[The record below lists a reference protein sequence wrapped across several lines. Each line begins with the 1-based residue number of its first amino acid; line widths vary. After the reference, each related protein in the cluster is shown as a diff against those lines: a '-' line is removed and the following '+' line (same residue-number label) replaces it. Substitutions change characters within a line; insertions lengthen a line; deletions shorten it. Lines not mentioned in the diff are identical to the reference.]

1 MTFSCLGIGVG
12 SGPSIAIGPAHL
24 LHQGRVEV
32 VPGQVE
38 RDRIP
43 DEVDRFRQALAG
55 ARRTLRAVRSRIPA
69 NTRSDILAFID
80 THLLMLED
88 AALAEAPIE
97 RIREQG
103 CTAEWAL
110 QQQCDALTGV
120 FDAMEDPYLRTRKD
134 DVEHVVNQIQKI
146 LLQQQEEETEAEE
159 LQGRIVLARDLTP
172 ADTILLHHQGIAGFV
187 TESGGPM
194 SHTAILA
201 RSLGIPA
208 VLGVHHAA
216 RCFRQGEQL
225 VVDGHQ
231 GVVLAAVDQ
240 DTLSHYQ
247 GRIQAARDHASSL
260 RTLVGQPACTRD
272 GRCLTLLANI
282 ELPEDIDTTRSL
294 QADGVGLYRTEY
306 LFMNRSRPP
315 DEEEH
320 FAAYARVVEGLDG
333 LPITIRTLDL
343 GADKPAD
350 GDHAGT
356 CHNPALGLRA
366 VRLCLKEPDLFI
378 PQLRAILRVAA
389 LGPVRMMIPM
399 LCSLQEVAAIR
410 TLVAETRRSL
420 RRDGVAFD
428 PDLPIGGMI
437 EVPAAALAADAFA
450 RELDFLSIGTNDLV
464 QYTLAIDRVDDEVN
478 YLYDPL
484 HPSVLQLIQGVIDAG
499 HRQGIPVSMCGEM
512 AGDPDFIPL
521 LVGMGLQELSMQPG
535 ALLEAKQ
542 AIRSL
547 HAGELEQ
554 QVRSL
559 MQRIHEPEAWSHLTR
574 LCRSI
579 H

>member
-12 SGPSIAIGPAHL
+12 SSRSIAIGPAHPL
-24 LHQGRVEV
+24 YQGRLEV
-32 VPGQVE
+32 TPAYVE
-38 RDRIP
+38 RAQIP

-55 ARRTLRAVRSRIPA
+55 ARRTLRAVRKKIPA

-110 QQQCDALTGV
+110 QQQCDALTEV

-134 DVEHVVNQIQKI
+134 DVEHVVSQIQKL
-146 LLQQQEEETEAEE
+146 LLQPEESGPGEEE
-159 LQGRIVLARDLTP
+159 LRGRIVLAHDLTP
-172 ADTILLHHQGIAGFV
+172 ADTILLHHQGVAGFV

-216 RCFRQGEQL
+216 RCFRPGETL
-225 VVDGHQ
+225 VVDGEQ
-231 GVVLAAVDQ
+231 GVVLAAVDSA
-240 DTLSHYQ
+240 TLSYYES
-247 GRIQAARDHASSL
+247 RIRAAREHVSSL
-260 RTLVGQPACTRD
+260 RALVGKPARTRD
-272 GRCLTLLANI
+272 GERLRLLANI
-282 ELPEDIDTTRSL
+282 ELPEDIDATRSL
-294 QADGVGLYRTEY
+294 GADGVGLYRTEY
-306 LFMNRSRPP
+306 LYMNRRQPP

-320 FAAYARVVEGLDG
+320 FEAYARVVEGLDG

-343 GADKPAD
+343 GADKQAD
-350 GDHAGT
+350 GDGGA
-356 CHNPALGLRA
+356 HNPALGLRA
-366 VRLCLKEPDLFI
+366 VRLCLHEPDLFV

-399 LCSLQEVAAIR
+399 LCNLQEVAAVKA
-410 TLVAETRRSL
+410 LVEETKASL
-420 RRDGVAFD
+420 RDDGLAFD

-437 EVPAAALAADAFA
+437 EVPAAALAAGAFA

-499 HRQGIPVSMCGEM
+499 RRQDIPVSMCGEM
-512 AGDPDFIPL
+512 AGDPRHIPL
-521 LVGMGLQELSMQPG
+521 LVGMGLRELSMQPG

-542 AIRSL
+542 TILGLEAASL
-547 HAGELEQ
+547 GRR
-554 QVRSL
+554 VTSL
-559 MQRIHEPEAWSHLTR
+559 MARIHEPDTRDRLEA
-574 LCRSI
+574 LC
-579 H
+579 HG